1 MENPRTESAR
11 DHDDS
16 DLIDRMEDAPS
27 GQTRSG
33 GNLQR
38 DIATKAELDTIGDPD
53 GRTGVGKSDAVDHGE
68 ARPAS
73 RGPNR

>member
-1 MENPRTESAR
+1 MENPRTDSAR
-11 DHDDS
+11 THDDS

-38 DIATKAELDTIGDPD
+38 DIATQAALAGIDDPD
-53 GRTGVGKSDAVDHGE
+53 GRTGVDKSDALEHGE
-68 ARPAS
+68 ARPAT

>member
-11 DHDDS
+11 AHDDS
-16 DLIDRMEDAPS
+16 DLIDRMEDAP
-27 GQTRSG
+27 GATLRSG

-38 DIATKAELDTIGDPD
+38 DVATEAELAAIDDPD
-53 GRTGVGKSDAVDHGE
+53 GRTGVGKSDSIAHGE
-68 ARPAS
+68 ARAAT

>member
-1 MENPRTESAR
+1 MENPRTDSAR
-11 DHDDS
+11 THDDS
-16 DLIDRMEDAPS
+16 DLIGRMEDAPS

-38 DIATKAELDTIGDPD
+38 DIATQAELAGIDDPD
-53 GRTGVGKSDAVDHGE
+53 GRTGVGKADALEHGE
-68 ARPAS
+68 ARAAT

>member
-1 MENPRTESAR
+1 MEDPRTESAR
-11 DHDDS
+11 AHDDS
-16 DLIDRMEDAPS
+16 DLINNVEDAPS

-38 DIATKAELDTIGDPD
+38 DIATQAELARVDDPD
-53 GRTGVGKSDAVDHGE
+53 ARTGVDKSDELDHGE
-68 ARPAS
+68 SRPAS